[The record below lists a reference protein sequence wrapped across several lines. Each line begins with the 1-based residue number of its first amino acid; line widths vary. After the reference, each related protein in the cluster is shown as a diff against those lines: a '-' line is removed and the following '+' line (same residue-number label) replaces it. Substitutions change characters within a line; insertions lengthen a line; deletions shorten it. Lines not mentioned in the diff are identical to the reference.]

1 MTMYDDDQAG
11 QEPRESYG
19 HGGFQQRDAERT
31 YRTINDDHRRTTQR
45 ANLSRTSDWT
55 AIFLMG
61 GWRLALAL
69 VLIFFIFVCWAL
81 LSDGSG
87 ASASSDGEAAL
98 AGTPAATT
106 LPTMTSTIQIEQVRV
121 RGTGSSGLFLRKE
134 PERRDDNVLRT
145 LPEGAVLQVVGANR
159 TVGDVVWRNV
169 RDDAGNEGWVS
180 AAFLETVE

>member
-1 MTMYDDDQAG
+1 MTMYDDDQSG

-31 YRTINDDHRRTTQR
+31 YRTINEDHRRTTQR

-61 GWRLALAL
+61 GWRLAMAL

-81 LSDGSG
+81 LRDGSD
-87 ASASSDGEAAL
+87 ASASGVGDATL
-98 AGTPAATT
+98 VGTPAATA

-134 PERRDDNVLRT
+134 PERADNVVRT
-145 LPEGAVLQVVGANR
+145 LPEGAILQVVGANR
-159 TVGDVVWRNV
+159 TTGDVVWRNV